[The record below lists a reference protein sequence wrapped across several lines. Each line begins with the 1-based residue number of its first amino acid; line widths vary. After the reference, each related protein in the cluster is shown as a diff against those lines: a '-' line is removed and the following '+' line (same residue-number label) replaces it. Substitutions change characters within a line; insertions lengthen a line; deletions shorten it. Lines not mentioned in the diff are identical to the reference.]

1 MIRDV
6 KTVIL
11 NDSDIFHLPFNTLEH
26 NNVYAPSH
34 STDKQLLDNQIL
46 NQY

>member
-26 NNVYAPSH
+26 NNVMPLAIQPINNYWII
-34 STDKQLLDNQIL
+34 KF
-46 NQY
+46 